1 MNVFYEEDGGFKVG
15 NVMQAA
21 EASYQVEAIS
31 GKRSKIKAANVLLKF
46 TEPSLADFLPR
57 AEAAAEEIDIS
68 FLWECCGEEEF
79 GFEQLAE
86 DYFGHKP
93 SGVEAAAV
101 AIRLHSAPMYFY
113 RKGKGRYKAA
123 PEETLKAALA
133 GLEKKRLQA
142 EHAAQYV
149 EQFARFELPDAFK
162 PLVMQLLFK
171 PDKNT
176 LEFKALDQAC
186 KELQLSPLRLF
197 ERCGALPNA
206 HDYHLQM
213 FLMEYFP
220 KGTGFPEAP
229 ATPITDELP
238 LATAEAFSLDD
249 SSTTEIDDAFTVT
262 SLNNGHWRIGV
273 HIAAPT
279 LGILPESP
287 LDQLVMQRL
296 STVYFPGN
304 KYTMLPDEV
313 VQRFTLQEGKTCPA
327 VSMYIDIT
335 PEFDVVNTESRIEQV
350 KIAANLRN
358 DILEAQFNDDT
369 LTNNTDGEYP
379 FKAEL
384 RLLWQF
390 ACAQEKRRGKYDPNR
405 PQQVDYNFQVDND
418 RIRITTRKRGSPI
431 DKLVSELMIFVNC
444 EWGGLLGKKNIPGI
458 YRAQANGKV
467 RMTTSPSPHQGLGV
481 PQYAWSSSPLRRAVD
496 LINQRQLIALL
507 HDAPPTYPKGSSVL
521 FEAMRDFDATYNAYL
536 DFQDG
541 MERYWCLRWLKQ
553 ENITEI
559 GGVVLRDGQSVRLT
573 GIPFVTKVAA
583 MPELAP
589 GTRVELIVGEVD
601 YLSREVDC
609 KFKGVAAAPVEVLAE
624 ESDDDHAR
632 IDADDTS
639 ETSDTAPPEADD
651 HPAEAG
657 SDNPV

>member
-1 MNVFYEEDGGFKVG
+1 MNVFYEEDGSFKVG

-21 EASYQVEAIS
+21 EASFQVEAIS

-46 TEPSLADFLPR
+46 NEPSLAEFMPR
-57 AEAAAEEIDIS
+57 AEASAEEIDIP
-68 FLWECCGEEEF
+68 FLWECCGEDEF

-93 SGVEAAAV
+93 SAVEAAAV
-101 AIRLHSAPMYFY
+101 AIRLHAAPMYFY

-123 PEETLKAALA
+123 PADTLKAALA

-142 EHAAQYV
+142 EQAAKYV
-149 EQFARFELPDAFK
+149 EQLAQFELPDAFK
-162 PLVMQLLFK
+162 PLVMPLLFK

-186 KELQLSPLRLF
+186 KDLQISPLRLF
-197 ERCGALPNA
+197 ERCGALPDA

-213 FLMEYFP
+213 FLLEYFP
-220 KGTGFPEAP
+220 KGTGFPPAPPTPIDIELPIAEAP
-229 ATPITDELP
+229 
-238 LATAEAFSLDD
+238 AFSLDD
-249 SSTTEIDDAFTVT
+249 SSTTEIDDAFTVQPQA
-262 SLNNGHWRIGV
+262 GGGWRVGV

-279 LGILPESP
+279 LGILPDSP
-287 LDQLVMQRL
+287 LDQIVMQRL

-313 VQRFTLQEGKTCPA
+313 VQRFTLQEGQICPT

-335 PEFDVVNTESRIEQV
+335 ADFDVIGTESRVEQV
-350 KIAANLRN
+350 RVAANLRN
-358 DILEAQFNDDT
+358 DVLEAQFNDET
-369 LTNNTDGEYP
+369 LANDTDGEYP
-379 FKAEL
+379 FKTEL

-390 ACAQEKRRGKYDPNR
+390 ACALEKRRGKYDPNR
-405 PQQVDYNFQVDND
+405 PPQVDYNFHVEND
-418 RIRITTRKRGSPI
+418 QIRITTRKRGSPI

-444 EWGGLLGKKNIPGI
+444 EWGGLLGKKNVPGI

-467 RMTTSPSPHQGLGV
+467 RMTTNPAPHQGLGV

-496 LINQRQLIALL
+496 LINQRQLLAVLR
-507 HDAPPTYPKGSSVL
+507 DEPAPYPKGSSVL

-553 ENITEI
+553 ENITDV

-573 GIPFVTKVAA
+573 GIPLVTKVAA
-583 MPELAP
+583 MPELSP
-589 GTRVELIVGEVD
+589 GTRVELSVGDVD

-609 KFKGVAAAPVEVLAE
+609 KFKGLASAPAEMLA
-624 ESDDDHAR
+624 DDGDDEHTR
-632 IDADDTS
+632 IDADDLTEQA
-639 ETSDTAPPEADD
+639 ETTPTEQ
-651 HPAEAG
+651 AETTVESG